1 MSCCSHNCFV
11 NNEETHINAIKT
23 TKYLKKN
30 QNNNIK
36 NSAFITLFEMINNEE
51 KHAQINRIKAKL
63 MYISN
68 KQNKI
73 NSYYTTFSIPFFFN
87 PTLCFSCDNIVV
99 LSE

>member
-1 MSCCSHNCFV
+1 MSCCSHNCFI
-11 NNEETHINAIKT
+11 NNEETHINAIKQINISN
-23 TKYLKKN
+23 K

-36 NSAFITLFEMINNEE
+36 NSAFITLFELINNEE

-73 NSYYTTFSIPFFFN
+73 NSYYTTFSIPFF
-87 PTLCFSCDNIVV
+87 
-99 LSE
+99 